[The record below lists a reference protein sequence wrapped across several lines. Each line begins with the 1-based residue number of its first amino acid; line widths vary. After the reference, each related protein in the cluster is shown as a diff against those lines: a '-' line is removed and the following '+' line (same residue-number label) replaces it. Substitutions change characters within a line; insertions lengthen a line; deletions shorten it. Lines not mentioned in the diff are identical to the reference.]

1 MVSSQPSLFFT
12 SFKEHIMAQ
21 EEGVATEDMEEED
34 KKRREENEEEQEVD
48 VS

>member
-1 MVSSQPSLFFT
+1 
-12 SFKEHIMAQ
+12 MAQ

-48 VS
+48 VSWSSWSVAAS

>member
-21 EEGVATEDMEEED
+21 EEGMATEDVEED
-34 KKRREENEEEQEVD
+34 KKRWEENEEEQQVD